1 MKKYPSPKLGVRM
14 HFSSLEKALKIEQK
28 NVKTGKIANNLETAG
43 NIEKI
48 LRILD
53 LGRFKC
59 STRNENWF

>member
-1 MKKYPSPKLGVRM
+1 M